1 MATREEN
8 LKKINEELEKLSDEE
23 LDNVAGGGYSK
34 EDVEKMTGAFGEKLK
49 ELGPSIQK
57 LIGLFT
63 NENAN
68 NNKV

>member
-1 MATREEN
+1 M
-8 LKKINEELEKLSDEE
+8 KDDKILQDELMTDEE

-34 EDVEKMTGAFGEKLK
+34 EDFEKMSDAFGEKLK

-57 LIGLFT
+57 LIDLFT